1 MGELTQDPI
10 IRKYLETQVKTYQ
23 SLKGVTKAVLKETL
37 IVINTYLK
45 KIKILHK
52 HNFTPQGIRKRKTK
66 KLAKGG
72 LQRSKQK

>member
-10 IRKYLETQVKTYQ
+10 VKKYLETKVKTYQ
-23 SLKGVTKAVLKETL
+23 SLEGVTKVVLKETL

-45 KIKILHK
+45 KKKNLHK
-52 HNFTPQGIRKRKTK
+52 HNFTTQGIRKRKTK
-66 KLAKGG
+66 KLTEGE